1 MIKPRPWCASLLVFA
16 ALTAAFDHG
25 ISARPAA
32 DTAVVI
38 TNRSPDDLRHD
49 AFTIEQA
56 EIHGARLHLIISS
69 GGGCRGHDY
78 ELLMTPAVFMESY
91 PVQANLYLWHDAH
104 DDPCDAIV
112 RDSLVFD
119 LGPIGRL
126 YAQMYGP
133 DGQVYLNLH
142 DFEQTSST
150 RLVYRVR

>member
-1 MIKPRPWCASLLVFA
+1 MLLAFVVM
-16 ALTAAFDHG
+16 TAACDHA
-25 ISARPAA
+25 INARPAG

-56 EIHGARLHLIISS
+56 ELHGARLHLIVIS
-69 GGGCRGHDY
+69 GGGCREHDY
-78 ELLMTPAVFMESY
+78 ELFMTPAVFMESY

-119 LGPIGRL
+119 LAPIGRL

-142 DFEQTSST
+142 NFEQVGST
-150 RLVYRVR
+150 RLVYRAR